1 MTRRTQP
8 WRGSVS
14 NSRGQSLIEYAV
26 LVAAVIVG
34 VIAAAHVSYRAFVG
48 HAQTIE
54 RDAIVF

>member
-1 MTRRTQP
+1 
-8 WRGSVS
+8 VS